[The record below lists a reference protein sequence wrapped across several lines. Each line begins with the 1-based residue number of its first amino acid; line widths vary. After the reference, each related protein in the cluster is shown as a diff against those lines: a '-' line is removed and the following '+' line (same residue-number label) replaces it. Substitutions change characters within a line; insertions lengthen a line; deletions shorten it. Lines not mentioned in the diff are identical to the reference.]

1 MGGLYFLYTL
11 FIAMKGTSMQI
22 EIQVDEKYDD
32 LKVLI
37 LTNKITDEVNE
48 IFNKLSETHP
58 IALVG
63 FTEDSLEILK
73 PEDVIRI
80 YGENQKVIA
89 QTDKNEYFLR
99 LRLYEV
105 EDRLSKNGFV
115 RISNSEIINLNKVVK
130 MDMNLSGTICVRL
143 VGNISTFASRRYV
156 SKIKQVLGLG

>member
-1 MGGLYFLYTL
+1 
-11 FIAMKGTSMQI
+11 MQI
-22 EIQVDEKYDD
+22 EIQIDEKYSD

-37 LTNKITDEVNE
+37 MANKMTDEVNV

-58 IALVG
+58 IALAG
-63 FTEDSLEILK
+63 FKEDSLEILK

-80 YGENQKVIA
+80 YGMNQKVIA
-89 QTDKNEYFLR
+89 QTEKDEYILR
-99 LRLYEV
+99 LRLFEA
-105 EDRLSKNGFV
+105 EERLSKNGFV

-143 VGNISTFASRRYV
+143 VGNIATFASRRYV

>member
-1 MGGLYFLYTL
+1 MNALNFLYTL
-11 FIAMKGTSMQI
+11 SIAMKGMSMQI
-22 EIQVDEKYDD
+22 EIKIDDQYDD
-32 LKVLI
+32 LKILI
-37 LTNKITDEVNE
+37 LANKMTDQVNE

-58 IALVG
+58 IVLTG
-63 FTEDSLEILK
+63 FKEDCLEILK

-105 EDRLSKNGFV
+105 EERLGKNGFV

-143 VGNISTFASRRYV
+143 VGNISTFASRR
-156 SKIKQVLGLG
+156 KC